1 MPFIKLS
8 KSEKKKMLSTAGYR
22 ERDIVDNAKCVVNV
36 GNGGRYIK
44 VVSKPDRYGDTKTAI
59 YDTKTRSWR
68 G

>member
-8 KSEKKKMLSTAGYR
+8 KSQKKNMSSAAGYR
-22 ERDIVDNAKCVVNV
+22 EKAIMDNSKCVVSFGKDN
-36 GNGGRYIK
+36 RYLK